1 MKALRLFITTTI
13 LCVAGMAVTVQAQDK
28 RNDDWKQKMMS
39 EKIAF
44 LTNEMQITP
53 EEAQSFWPVYNQIFK
68 DKDEALKNVF
78 KTFRELEEAIEN
90 GKSEKEIKRLLAA
103 YLEAEQRQRDTD
115 SQVAE
120 QIGKVLP
127 VEKTARF
134 FIAEEKFRR
143 QQIHRLHGKPES
155 RGSKPQQ

>member
-68 DKDEALKNVF
+68 DQDEALKNVF

-143 QQIHRLHGKPES
+143 QQIHRLHGKPDS

>member
-44 LTNEMQITP
+44 LTNELQITP

-143 QQIHRLHGKPES
+143 QQIHRLHGKPDS
-155 RGSKPQQ
+155 R

>member
-53 EEAQSFWPVYNQIFK
+53 EEAQSFWPVYNQLFT

-143 QQIHRLHGKPES
+143 QQIHRLHGKPDS

>member
-1 MKALRLFITTTI
+1 
-13 LCVAGMAVTVQAQDK
+13 
-28 RNDDWKQKMMS
+28 MMS

-143 QQIHRLHGKPES
+143 QQIHRLHGKPYS

>member
-120 QIGKVLP
+120 QTGKVLP

-134 FIAEEKFRR
+134 PIAEEKFRR
-143 QQIHRLHGKPES
+143 QQIHRLHGKPDS

>member
-53 EEAQSFWPVYNQIFK
+53 EEAQSFWPVYKQIFK

-143 QQIHRLHGKPES
+143 QQIHRLHGKPDS

>member
-44 LTNEMQITP
+44 LTIEMQITP

-143 QQIHRLHGKPES
+143 QQIHRLHGKPDS

>member
-134 FIAEEKFRR
+134 FIAEEKFRI
-143 QQIHRLHGKPES
+143 QQIHRLHGKPDS

>member
-68 DKDEALKNVF
+68 DKDEAFKNVF
-78 KTFRELEEAIEN
+78 KTFPELEEAIEN

-120 QIGKVLP
+120 QIGN
-127 VEKTARF
+127 
-134 FIAEEKFRR
+134 
-143 QQIHRLHGKPES
+143 
-155 RGSKPQQ
+155 

>member
-78 KTFRELEEAIEN
+78 KTFRELEEAIKN
-90 GKSEKEIKRLLAA
+90 GKSEKEIKKLLDA
-103 YLEAEQRQRDTD
+103 YLEAEQRQRDLD

-143 QQIHRLHGKPES
+143 QQIHRLHGKPDS

>member
-28 RNDDWKQKMMS
+28 RNYDWKQKMMS

-143 QQIHRLHGKPES
+143 QQIHRLHGKPDS

>member
-103 YLEAEQRQRDTD
+103 YLKAEQRQRDTD

-143 QQIHRLHGKPES
+143 QQIHRLHGKPDS

>member
-28 RNDDWKQKMMS
+28 RNDDRKQKMMS

-143 QQIHRLHGKPES
+143 QQIHRLHGKPDS

>member
-143 QQIHRLHGKPES
+143 QQIHRLHGKPDS

>member
-1 MKALRLFITTTI
+1 MKAVRLFITTTI

-90 GKSEKEIKRLLAA
+90 GKSEKEIKRLL
-103 YLEAEQRQRDTD
+103 
-115 SQVAE
+115 
-120 QIGKVLP
+120 
-127 VEKTARF
+127 
-134 FIAEEKFRR
+134 
-143 QQIHRLHGKPES
+143 
-155 RGSKPQQ
+155 

>member
-13 LCVAGMAVTVQAQDK
+13 LCVAGKAVTVQEQDK
-28 RNDDWKQKMMS
+28 KNDACKQKKKNK
-39 EKIAF
+39 KIAF

-143 QQIHRLHGKPES
+143 QQIHRLHGKPDS